1 MGISMTKIDPQ
12 LQFLVENDRPFLRA
26 SEAVAPSSALESM
39 AEAVGVA
46 ERKTVV
52 LVEFKGG
59 KAELEKRGLKIR
71 SIAQDSDQKEPSVAT
86 GVIGVGEVQTLAQ
99 FENVL
104 RLEST
109 REMHSELDQSMPET
123 RADVVQIGPPGRRG
137 EGVIVGIV
145 DSGVDYTHDNFRKP
159 DGTSRILFLWDQF
172 LAPVNNETSPAGFG
186 FGVEYSR
193 AAINAALRN
202 ANPFAKVRHKDVAP
216 MHGTHVT
223 GISAGDGSAAGEGRP
238 AFTFVGVAPEADII
252 VVAN

>member
-1 MGISMTKIDPQ
+1 MTKIDPQ

-71 SIAQDSDQKEPSVAT
+71 SISQDSDQKEPSVAT

-109 REMHSELDQSMPET
+109 REMHSELDRSMPET

-172 LAPVNNETSPAGFG
+172 LAPVNNETSPAGFRLWG
-186 FGVEYSR
+186 GV
-193 AAINAALRN
+193 
-202 ANPFAKVRHKDVAP
+202 
-216 MHGTHVT
+216 
-223 GISAGDGSAAGEGRP
+223 
-238 AFTFVGVAPEADII
+238 
-252 VVAN
+252 